1 MISERTKAA
10 LAAAKA
16 RGTRLGNPRLPEAAT
31 PGTAALRAAAVQRDA
46 NVLPIIR
53 GIEAADHAAKMS

>member
-16 RGTRLGNPRLPEAAT
+16 RGTKLGKSQWRRTPSAVEMLRRFRRLRKPRSAELW
-31 PGTAALRAAAVQRDA
+31 
-46 NVLPIIR
+46 
-53 GIEAADHAAKMS
+53 M